1 MYRLSLE
8 ELPGGSKVQFMRE
21 LLVIDTSP
29 SVAPE
34 ICKFLN
40 FADVASNLPEPI
52 VIFGKFTPC
61 DSPDNDHRK
70 VPNLS
75 SWSLIRFMYR
85 GLPN

>member
-34 ICKFLN
+34 IC
-40 FADVASNLPEPI
+40 
-52 VIFGKFTPC
+52 
-61 DSPDNDHRK
+61 
-70 VPNLS
+70 
-75 SWSLIRFMYR
+75 
-85 GLPN
+85 